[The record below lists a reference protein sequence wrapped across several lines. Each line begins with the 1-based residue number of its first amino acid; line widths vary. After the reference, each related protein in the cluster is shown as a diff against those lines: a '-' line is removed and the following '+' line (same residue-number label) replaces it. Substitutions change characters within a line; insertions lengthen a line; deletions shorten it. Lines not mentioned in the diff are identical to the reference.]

1 MSRKLKEM
9 MVDEM
14 TDRFAGLREHGC
26 VVVGFRGVSAGD
38 SVRLRT
44 VLKEKGAQMMV
55 VRNRLFAIALQQLGA
70 PQLGNLLEGPAAVVT
85 GEDPVQAAK
94 AVDAA
99 SELAPALS
107 VLGGYADGSLLDAA
121 GVEKLA
127 GLPSRETLLAQ
138 TLACIQAPAQ
148 RFANCLKAGIQQLAS
163 VLYQIEQKK
172 RREEESG
179 GQ

>member
-26 VVVGFRGVSAGD
+26 VVVGFRGVSADD

-44 VLKEKGAQMMV
+44 ALTEKGAQMMV
-55 VRNRLFAIALQQLGA
+55 VRNRLFAIALQQLGV
-70 PQLGNLLEGPAAVVT
+70 PELGDLLEGPAAVVT

-107 VLGGYADGSLLDAA
+107 VLGGYAEGSVLDVAT
-121 GVEKLA
+121 VERLA
-127 GLPSRETLLAQ
+127 QLPGRQTLLAQ
-138 TLACIQAPAQ
+138 VLTCIQAPAQ
-148 RFANCLKAGIQQLAS
+148 RFANCLKAGIRQLGS

-172 RREEESG
+172 RREEEGG